1 MAAHAA
7 GTGGVVVLPTRL
19 QGNSLSGAEP
29 GHAWGAKPQG
39 EQHKVEESRACF
51 MQEIDPTCRSGSP
64 GSGHGLTR
72 HCIPAITRV
81 IEGSRGKMRL
91 LLIMAM
97 AVTGG
102 AGNSLKQGRSIE
114 KSDAKISEKCRRE
127 EVVAH
132 KISRELILPG
142 HRRQPAASPL

>member
-1 MAAHAA
+1 
-7 GTGGVVVLPTRL
+7 
-19 QGNSLSGAEP
+19 
-29 GHAWGAKPQG
+29 
-39 EQHKVEESRACF
+39 

-72 HCIPAITRV
+72 HCIPAITGV

-102 AGNSLKQGRSIE
+102 AGNSSKQGRSIE
-114 KSDAKISEKCRRE
+114 RSDAKISEKCCRE

>member
-1 MAAHAA
+1 M
-7 GTGGVVVLPTRL
+7 LPTRL
-19 QGNSLSGAEP
+19 QGNSLSGAGP

-64 GSGHGLTR
+64 GSGIAG
-72 HCIPAITRV
+72 IPAITRV

-114 KSDAKISEKCRRE
+114 KSDAKISEKCCRE

-132 KISRELILPG
+132 KISRELILPA